1 MSIHRFIFIFL
12 VFTCFC
18 VLQIR
23 AQDSTRVLFLGNS
36 YTSVN
41 NLPLLVKNL
50 AASFGKTFII
60 DQNVPGGYTMDNH
73 VNNLTSL
80 SKIKA
85 GNWDYVVIQ
94 EQSQIPTIAHY
105 RYNSM
110 YPSMLAI
117 KDSVLK
123 YNPCTQIITY
133 MTWGRRFGGQQCD
146 GSGTY
151 CSPVFRDFNHM
162 QDSLKSAYLQISDS
176 MKVLSAP
183 VGIAWQNV
191 LNDTSLVL
199 HQSDNSHPNLNG
211 SYLAACTIF
220 STITRQQ
227 SYGLTNHAGL
237 SAPLANYLQSK
248 ADQTVF
254 AGVDDWNLYIY
265 QPIAA
270 FTSNVLDHEVPFTN
284 ESLAHVDQPLSYQWY
299 FGDGDSS
306 TQSNPVHRYT
316 QSGIYQVMMIASAC
330 VSSDTVE
337 KTVVIVPPT
346 NQKAYSIFPNP
357 ASHGFNIR
365 WHDDSPKQVF
375 IFNNMGQRVAVKN
388 MNTAAYYVP
397 ISSLASGL
405 YFVKIVGTTQEA
417 LVPLLI
423 NR

>member
-1 MSIHRFIFIFL
+1 
-12 VFTCFC
+12 
-18 VLQIR
+18 
-23 AQDSTRVLFLGNS
+23 VLFLGNS

-50 AASFGKTFII
+50 AASAGKTFII
-60 DQNVPGGYTMDNH
+60 DQNVPGGYTVENH
-73 VNNLTSL
+73 LINQTSL

-85 GNWDYVVIQ
+85 GSWDYVVLQ
-94 EQSQIPTIAHY
+94 EQSQIPSIDYY

-117 KDSVLK
+117 KDSILF
-123 YNPCTQIITY
+123 YSPCAKIITY

-146 GSGTY
+146 GSGTN
-151 CSPVFRDFNHM
+151 CSPVFRDYNHM
-162 QDSLKSAYLQISDS
+162 QDSLKSAYQQISDS
-176 MKVLSAP
+176 MKVQCAP
-183 VGIAWQNV
+183 VGITWQQV

-270 FTSNVLDHEVPFTN
+270 FTSNVLDHEVSFTN
-284 ESLAHVDQPLSYQWY
+284 ESLAHVDQPLSYQWH

-306 TQSNPVHRYT
+306 TLSNPVHSFAQAGTY
-316 QSGIYQVMMIASAC
+316 VVKMIASAC
-330 VSSDTVE
+330 VGSDTTQ
-337 KTVVIVPPT
+337 KILVISPPSIPT
-346 NQKAYSIFPNP
+346 ACSIFPNP
-357 ASHGFNIR
+357 ANQGFDIR
-365 WHDDSPKQVF
+365 WNDDPPKQVF
-375 IFNNMGQRVAVKN
+375 IFNNLGQRVMTKN
-388 MNTAAYYVP
+388 MNTASYYVP

-405 YFVKIVGTTQEA
+405 YFVKIIGVNQST
-417 LVPLLI
+417 LLPLI
-423 NR
+423 IHR